1 MLFIM
6 TPGGFEEFV
15 MATSEPAGSRTLPPP
30 SDVEPDFERL
40 ADMARA
46 YGGELLG

>member
-15 MATSEPAGSRTLPPP
+15 IATSEPAASRTLPPP
-30 SDVEPDFERL
+30 SEQEPDFAWL
-40 ADMARA
+40 AATAQA